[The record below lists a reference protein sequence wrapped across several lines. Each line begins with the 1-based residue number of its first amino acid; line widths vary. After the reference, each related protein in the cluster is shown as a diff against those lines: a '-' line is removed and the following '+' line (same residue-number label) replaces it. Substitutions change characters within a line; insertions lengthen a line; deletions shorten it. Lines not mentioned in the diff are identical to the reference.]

1 MNDEIADLN
10 DDQLLLMLKSGGR
23 LAFSEIYRRYWLIL
37 YRHAFRMLK
46 TESEAEDVVQD
57 TFVKLWNAASDLS
70 ADTTLGAYLYTMVR
84 NRVLNII
91 ARSNVHASY
100 RNDLERFMVDGYE
113 LSDHLIREKILAKL
127 IEEEIQ
133 KLPAR
138 MREVFE
144 RKRIDHLSYK
154 EIAKV
159 MDISELTVKTQMNKA
174 ITILRKKL
182 GDHIAIFFTML

>member
-1 MNDEIADLN
+1 MMKDGN
-10 DDQLLLMLKSGGR
+10 K
-23 LAFSEIYRRYWLIL
+23 LAFSEFYKRYWPIL

-46 TESEAEDVVQD
+46 EEGESEDVVQD
-57 TFVKLWNAASDLS
+57 TFVKLWKTAPDLPEGTS
-70 ADTTLGAYLYTMVR
+70 LGAYLYTLVR
-84 NRVLNII
+84 NQVLNII

-100 RNDLERFMVDGYE
+100 RNDLKRFMVDGYE

-127 IEEEIQ
+127 IEDEIR

-144 RKRIDHLSYK
+144 RKRVDHLSYK
-154 EIAKV
+154 EIADI

-182 GDHIAIFFTML
+182 GDHIAIFFTLL